1 MGFRALGLSCI
12 SSNTMIRAGMFNATR
27 SRSGVSL
34 TTTISP
40 SFEYMECG
48 VVGILFELNS
58 LEHYIVPCTKV
69 FDSGSCNLPNGCCA
83 KI

>member
-12 SSNTMIRAGMFNATR
+12 SSNTMIRAVMINATR
-27 SRSGVSL
+27 SRSEVDL

-48 VVGILFELNS
+48 IVGILFELNS
-58 LEHYIVPCTKV
+58 LEHYIAPCTKV
-69 FDSGSCNLPNGCCA
+69 FDWGSCNLPNGCCT